1 MSQFRLV
8 LGYVASWD
16 SYLGPRVGEEVR
28 PHMEWSLVLVFSLTT
43 LTEFGLG
50 NPFLWQLLHMY
61 CTWVGCTS
69 LTNYYLW
76 FIWK

>member
-16 SYLGPRVGEEVR
+16 SYLGPRVGEEVT
-28 PHMEWSLVLVFSLTT
+28 PHMEWSLVPIFYPLTS

-50 NPFLWQLLHMY
+50 GPLFWQLLHM
-61 CTWVGCTS
+61 S
-69 LTNYYLW
+69 
-76 FIWK
+76 